1 MFVVST
7 DMWFVVCENPEPI
20 YIKWTGIGNVQ
31 DGQIVKF
38 LMEDQYGR
46 RAVMDQEFLESC
58 PIRKEI
64 VN

>member
-7 DMWFVVCENPEPI
+7 DMWFVVCEGTEPI

-31 DGQIVKF
+31 DGRIVEF

-58 PIRKEI
+58 PIRKET